1 MNLPKL
7 LKCIKNEAP
16 GGIIVQFFNANTI
29 ATWEHLYFATFNALL
44 AFKQQY
50 NRSRTLSVEILL
62 YASTQHQI
70 KKAIQVLGVHESTSD
85 IALIVVGKNNRDLK
99 LTFSLISKL
108 IKAYPNETVLKISKE
123 KFEYIQKL
131 YGISTKTL
139 QTNMKNADETQT
151 LADLIIEKMALLSIM
166 S

>member
-7 LKCIKNEAP
+7 LKCIEDETP
-16 GGIIVQFFNANTI
+16 EGIIVQFFNANTI
-29 ATWEHLYFATFNALL
+29 ATWEHLYFATFNALV

-70 KKAIQVLGVHESTSD
+70 KKAISGLGVHKGTSD
-85 IALIVVGKNNRDLK
+85 LALIVVGKNNQDLT

-108 IKAYPNETVLKISKE
+108 VKVHPDETVLEISRE
-123 KFEYIQKL
+123 KKGHIQRL

-139 QTNMKNADETQT
+139 QTNMKNGNETQT
-151 LADLIIEKMALLSIM
+151 LTDLIIEKMALLSIM
-166 S
+166 R

>member
-1 MNLPKL
+1 M
-7 LKCIKNEAP
+7 
-16 GGIIVQFFNANTI
+16 
-29 ATWEHLYFATFNALL
+29 
-44 AFKQQY
+44 
-50 NRSRTLSVEILL
+50 L

-70 KKAIQVLGVHESTSD
+70 KKAIQGLGVHESTSD